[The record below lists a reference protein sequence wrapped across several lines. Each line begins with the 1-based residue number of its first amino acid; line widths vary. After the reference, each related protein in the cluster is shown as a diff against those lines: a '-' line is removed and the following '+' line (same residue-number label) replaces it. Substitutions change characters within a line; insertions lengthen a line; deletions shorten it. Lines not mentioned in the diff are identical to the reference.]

1 MSKVWKKSLALWPNI
16 SSQIN
21 KLLPTWSSASTS
33 ATVSTSTSFGYLHR
47 SHQSS
52 PLNRSESVSESVSQ
66 WVTDKHCQ
74 WSDSGPIKM
83 LGNRRVSGIG
93 LGWALVGCTY
103 SLLGWVGCGINL
115 VAPFSSSSVSRLL
128 APAHRHIHQAKPL
141 GEKQA
146 TAEPL
151 LQP

>member
-1 MSKVWKKSLALWPNI
+1 MRECAIPDITCHVRVHQVQVYLNFWVYLEYQVIPII
-16 SSQIN
+16 S
-21 KLLPTWSSASTS
+21 
-33 ATVSTSTSFGYLHR
+33 GYFIPDDQVR
-47 SHQSS
+47 SGI
-52 PLNRSESVSESVSQ
+52 E
-66 WVTDKHCQ
+66 
-74 WSDSGPIKM
+74 KM
-83 LGNRRVSGIG
+83 LGNRRVLGIG

-103 SLLGWVGCGINL
+103 SLLSWVGCGINF
-115 VAPFSSSSVSRLL
+115 VARFSSSSVSRLL